1 MALNTKSRS
10 SEVKPLLR
18 DPSGFLGYFGR
29 VGTWDNKKPKMSF
42 QSQQED
48 TLKISGI
55 VE

>member
-10 SEVKPLLR
+10 SELKATPR

-29 VGTWDNKKPKMSF
+29 VGTWHNKKPKMSF
-42 QSQQED
+42 QSQEED

-55 VE
+55 AE